1 MKNLFGKTP
10 NKSVNPD
17 EAVAVGAAIQG
28 SILRGDIKDMVL
40 LDVTP
45 LTLSTEVKG
54 GFSFK
59 MIPRNTAI
67 PVKKTNTFTTA

>member
-1 MKNLFGKTP
+1 MKGL
-10 NKSVNPD
+10 
-17 EAVAVGAAIQG
+17 
-28 SILRGDIKDMVL
+28 VL

-45 LTLSTEVKG
+45 LTLSTEVKS

-67 PVKKTNTFTTA
+67 PVKKSNTFTTADDAQTKICSEGSPR